1 LFDTKSGSKSELD
14 NGDIVTLAVKPLSG
28 GLVFCFNDT
37 HLNVHPQVVCFE
49 VVAQKKNLFLLI
61 DVAFNW
67 MTALP
72 GDVTR
77 PSAALARDRSAR

>member
-37 HLNVHPQVVCFE
+37 HLNVHPQVVCLE
-49 VVAQKKNLFLLI
+49 VVAQKKIFLLA
-61 DVAFNW
+61 DVALNW